1 MSSTSHRPR
10 PGHFSG
16 PHQRRQEEKLGVV
29 RVSFKAQVTC
39 ISWHMCA
46 LRGNEKRSAWEC
58 KSKDTPQTERNAID
72 AQNERPHSAQKIIRE
87 KSSGRGAHLAD
98 LLSAYRAWRKVVRAT
113 RPERVVLFASPS
125 HFGSATQRRNNNGA
139 LFFKVFGAPWPLLSL
154 LLLRRRLPTLPTLH
168 RYRTGS
174 KNTSFFLPPGSL
186 CWDRTMKRQPRCVQ
200 PVPRFALLLK
210 LAFTTVFPVF
220 SRRDLTRLCP
230 NGRARRRRRRR
241 CRFLP
246 LQIRNDR
253 PRNQ

>member
-1 MSSTSHRPR
+1 MPR
-10 PGHFSG
+10 T
-16 PHQRRQEEKLGVV
+16 K
-29 RVSFKAQVTC
+29 
-39 ISWHMCA
+39 
-46 LRGNEKRSAWEC
+46 
-58 KSKDTPQTERNAID
+58 
-72 AQNERPHSAQKIIRE
+72 ERPHSARKIIRE
-87 KSSGRGAHLAD
+87 KSSGRGAYRAD

-113 RPERVVLFASPS
+113 RPERVVLFAPPFRFC
-125 HFGSATQRRNNNGA
+125 HPGRNNNGA

-174 KNTSFFLPPGSL
+174 KNTFFFATRISVLGQNYK
-186 CWDRTMKRQPRCVQ
+186 WQPRCVQ

-230 NGRARRRRRRR
+230 NGRARRCRRRR